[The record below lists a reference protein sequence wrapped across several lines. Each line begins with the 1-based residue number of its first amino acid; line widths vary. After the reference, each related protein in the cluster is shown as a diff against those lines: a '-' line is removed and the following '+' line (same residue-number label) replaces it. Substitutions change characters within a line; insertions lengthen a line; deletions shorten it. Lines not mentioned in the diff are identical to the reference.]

1 MSSPTPTP
9 PRVTLPVDS
18 AASLAEFARSCKAAV
33 RAVSLYPGQHPAIA
47 ASLSRLADAT
57 ARLTADGP
65 LQLQVRPGELLISN
79 AGLAKP
85 DQSVRELAELLHQHL
100 IGAMTVNAGADAG
113 SWRTL
118 LLLLSRPPDEV
129 RSDGGIAHLWA
140 TAGGPSVEIR
150 EIDYAE
156 VLREKRGL
164 IVAIDQIIAAAVDG
178 TDLQLDDES
187 IDALMAML
195 GDDAQ
200 LDEMMARVQAAADE
214 RGADAKTTAIL
225 ALLRTMAERAQ
236 KMADGELEATLRKLG
251 GLTARLSADEML
263 RLMAHRG
270 DKSADGEVVGAVLDS
285 IEDEDVASF
294 VASSVVAER
303 GATARLAHA
312 FQALVPDTDRRRR
325 IAALAEKEATAGA
338 GGADGEDQVFEDLF
352 DKVESMVSSYSDTK
366 YVSDEYGREL
376 WSAQTKAVDVEQT
389 ADDPPER
396 VAAWLS
402 SVNDGALRGLDHQLL
417 HDLLAIEEDPDRWRD
432 VADTT
437 AAHAEDLV
445 RVGYFEQAWE
455 LAGAVIRHGQA
466 VPERT
471 EFLPQ
476 VLQRF
481 GRGTHMTRVAAHL
494 RSADDAAF
502 KQFEQLCLSI
512 GTPVIA
518 PLAEALSAEQD
529 ARSRRRLRDVL
540 VGFGAQG
547 RAVVQQLM
555 NAPNW
560 EVRRTAAF
568 LLREFGGSEGLK
580 ELIPLLTD
588 DEPLVQREAVQG
600 LVLNG
605 STEAAAIFVNALGT
619 VSGRTRD
626 TLVAELVAI
635 RDRRASTF
643 FAYLVRHLDRAKHH
657 GVYLASIEALGTFG
671 DSASVEALE
680 FALGVVNW
688 WAPLRARR
696 ARTASAAALRKIG
709 SPEALDA
716 LRRAAATGNRSTRA
730 AARAELAHLQ

>member
-1 MSSPTPTP
+1 MTTP
-9 PRVTLPVDS
+9 PPAPPRAILPAD
-18 AASLAEFARSCKAAV
+18 AAALLAEFARSCKAAA

-47 ASLSRLADAT
+47 ASLTRLAEAT
-57 ARLTADGP
+57 TRLTAQGP
-65 LQLQVRPGELLISN
+65 LQLQIRPSELLIGN

-85 DQSVRELAELLHQHL
+85 DQAVRELAELLHQHL
-100 IGAMTVNAGADAG
+100 IGTMTVNPTADAG

-129 RSDGGIAHLWA
+129 RNDGGIAHLWA

-150 EIDYAE
+150 EVDYAE

-164 IVAIDQIIAAAVDG
+164 SVALDQIIAAAVDG
-178 TDLQLDDES
+178 TPLQLDDDS
-187 IDALMAML
+187 IDALMAVL
-195 GDDAQ
+195 GDEAQ
-200 LDEMMARVQAAADE
+200 LDEMMARLQAAGDE
-214 RGADAKTTAIL
+214 SGADAKTTAVL
-225 ALLRTMAERAQ
+225 TMLRAMAERARQ
-236 KMADGELEATLRKLG
+236 MDPAELEATLRKLG
-251 GLTARLSADEML
+251 GVTARLSADEML
-263 RLMAHRG
+263 RLLARR
-270 DKSADGEVVGAVLDS
+270 DDESPDSEVVAAVLDRM
-285 IEDEDVASF
+285 EDEDVADF
-294 VASSVVAER
+294 VAASVVAER

-325 IAALAEKEATAGA
+325 IAALAEEEAAA
-338 GGADGEDQVFEDLF
+338 SAQGEEQAFDDLF
-352 DKVESMVSSYSDTK
+352 GKVESLVSSYSDTN
-366 YVSDEYGREL
+366 YVSEEYGREL
-376 WSAQTKAVDVEQT
+376 WSAQTRAVDVEQA

-396 VAAWLS
+396 VGGWLS
-402 SVNDGALRGLDHQLL
+402 TVNDAALRGLDHQLL
-417 HDLLAIEEDPDRWRD
+417 NDLLAIEEDPKRWRD

-445 RVGYFEQAWE
+445 RVGYFDQAWE

-466 VPERT
+466 VPQRT
-471 EFLPQ
+471 EFLPE

-481 GRGTHMTRVAAHL
+481 GRGTHMKHVAAHL

-518 PLAEALSAEQD
+518 PLAEALSAEHD

-547 RAVVQQLM
+547 RDVVQQLM

-588 DEPLVQREAVQG
+588 SEPLVQREAVQG

-605 STEAAAIFVNALGT
+605 STEAAAILVSALGT
-619 VSGRTRD
+619 VSGRARE
-626 TLVAELVAI
+626 TLVAELTSI
-635 RDRRASTF
+635 RDRRASPF
-643 FAYLVRHLDRAKHH
+643 FAYLVRHLDRAKHA

-671 DSASVEALE
+671 DPSSVEALGR
-680 FALGVVNW
+680 ALDAGDW
-688 WAPLRARR
+688 WAPLRTRR
-696 ARTASAAALRKIG
+696 ARTAAAAALRKIG
-709 SPEALDA
+709 SPEAVEV
-716 LRRAAATGNRSTRA
+716 LRRAAAKGKRGTRT
-730 AARAELAHLQ
+730 AARAELAHLA

>member
-1 MSSPTPTP
+1 MTSSPTP
-9 PRVTLPVDS
+9 PRATLP
-18 AASLAEFARSCKAAV
+18 AETALLLAEFSRSCKAAV
-33 RAVSLYPGQHPAIA
+33 RAVSLYPGQHPAIGT
-47 ASLSRLADAT
+47 SLSRLAEAT
-57 ARLTADGP
+57 TRLTADGP
-65 LQLQVRPGELLISN
+65 LQLQVRPGELLIGN
-79 AGLAKP
+79 AGLPKP
-85 DQSVRELAELLHQHL
+85 EQSVRELAELLHQHL
-100 IGAMTVNAGADAG
+100 VGAMTVNAGADAG

-129 RSDGGIAHLWA
+129 RNDGGIAHLWA

-164 IVAIDQIIAAAVDG
+164 IVAIDQILAAAIDG
-178 TDLQLDDES
+178 TALQLDDDS

-195 GDDAQ
+195 GDEAQ
-200 LDEMMARVQAAADE
+200 LDDMMARFQAAADD
-214 RGADAKTTAIL
+214 RGADAKTAAIL
-225 ALLRTMAERAQ
+225 TLLRTLAEHAQ
-236 KMADGELEATLRKLG
+236 KMADGVLEATLRKLG
-251 GLTARLSADEML
+251 GVAARLSADEML
-263 RLMAHRG
+263 RLVAYRG
-270 DKSADGEVVGAVLDS
+270 DKATDTEVLGAVLDS
-285 IEDEDVASF
+285 MDDGDVASF
-294 VASSVVAER
+294 VASSVVNER

-325 IAALAEKEATAGA
+325 IAALAEHEAIA
-338 GGADGEDQVFEDLF
+338 GGEAEDQLFEGLF
-352 DKVESMVSSYSDTK
+352 GKVESMVSSYSDTS
-366 YVSDEYGREL
+366 YVSEEYGREL
-376 WSAQTKAVDVEQT
+376 WAAQAKAVDVEQT

-396 VAAWLS
+396 VSAWLTT
-402 SVNDGALRGLDHQLL
+402 VNDAALRSLDHQLL
-417 HDLLAIEEDPDRWRD
+417 QDLLAIEEDPARWRD
-432 VADTT
+432 VADTA
-437 AAHAEDLV
+437 AAHAEDLI
-445 RVGYFEQAWE
+445 RVGYFDQAWE
-455 LAGAVIRHGQA
+455 LAGTVIRSGQA

-471 EFLPQ
+471 AFLPE

-481 GRGTHMTRVAAHL
+481 GRGTHMKHVAAHL
-494 RSADDAAF
+494 RSADDTAF
-502 KQFEQLCLSI
+502 KQFQQLCLSI

-518 PLAEALSAEQD
+518 PLAEALSAEHD

-540 VGFGAQG
+540 VGFGAKG
-547 RAVVQQLM
+547 RDVVQQLM

-588 DEPLVQREAVQG
+588 NEPLVQREAVQG

-657 GVYLASIEALGTFG
+657 GVYLVSIEALGTLG
-671 DSASVEALE
+671 DAASIEALE
-680 FALGVVNW
+680 FALGVVHW

-696 ARTASAAALRKIG
+696 ARSAAAAALRKIG
-709 SPEALDA
+709 SEEALDA
-716 LRRAAATGNRSTRA
+716 LRRAAVSGKRGTRA

>member
-1 MSSPTPTP
+1 MTNALPTP
-9 PRVTLPVDS
+9 PRATLPPDT
-18 AASLAEFARSCKAAV
+18 AASLAEFARSCKAAA
-33 RAVSLYPGQHPAIA
+33 RAVSLYPGQHPAIGT
-47 ASLSRLADAT
+47 SLSRLAEAT
-57 ARLTADGP
+57 LRLTADGP
-65 LQLQVRPGELLISN
+65 LELQVRPGELLISN
-79 AGLAKP
+79 AGLPKP

-129 RSDGGIAHLWA
+129 RNDGGIAHLWA

-150 EIDYAE
+150 EVDYAE

-164 IVAIDQIIAAAVDG
+164 SVAIDQIIAAAVDG
-178 TDLQLDDES
+178 TALQLDDDS

-195 GDDAQ
+195 EDRAQ
-200 LDEMMARVQAAADE
+200 IDELMARLQAAAEE
-214 RGADAKTTAIL
+214 RGADAKTVAIL

-236 KMADGELEATLRKLG
+236 TMADGELEATLRKLG
-251 GLTARLSADEML
+251 GVTARLSADEML
-263 RLMAHRG
+263 RLLAHRN
-270 DKSADGEVVGAVLDS
+270 DQSPDGEVVGAVLDS
-285 IEDEDVASF
+285 MEDADVASF
-294 VASSVVAER
+294 VGSSVVAER

-325 IAALAEKEATAGA
+325 IAALAAEEATAA
-338 GGADGEDQVFEDLF
+338 PDVEDQLFEDLF
-352 DKVESMVSSYSDTK
+352 GKVESMVSSYSDTN
-366 YVSDEYGREL
+366 YVSEEYGREL
-376 WSAQTKAVDVEQT
+376 WAAQTKAVDVEQT

-396 VAAWLS
+396 VAAWLTTVS
-402 SVNDGALRGLDHQLL
+402 DAALRGLDHQLL
-417 HDLLAIEEDPDRWRD
+417 HDLLAIEDDPARWRD
-432 VADTT
+432 VADTA

-445 RVGYFEQAWE
+445 RVGYFDQAWE

-466 VPERT
+466 VAERT

-476 VLQRF
+476 VLQRL
-481 GRGTHMTRVAAHL
+481 GRGTHMKHVAAHL

-502 KQFEQLCLSI
+502 RQFQQLCLAI

-547 RAVVQQLM
+547 RDVVQQLM
-555 NAPNW
+555 SAPNW

-588 DEPLVQREAVQG
+588 NEPLVQREAVQG

-605 STEAAAIFVNALGT
+605 STEAAAILVNALKT

-643 FAYLVRHLDRAKHH
+643 FAYLVRHLDRAKQH
-657 GVYLASIEALGTFG
+657 GVYVASIEALGTFG
-671 DSASVEALE
+671 DTASIDALE
-680 FALGVVNW
+680 YAISVVNW

-696 ARTASAAALRKIG
+696 ARAAAAAALRKIG

-716 LRRAAATGNRSTRA
+716 LRRAAASRNRGTRA
-730 AARAELAHLQ
+730 AARAELADLQ

>member
-1 MSSPTPTP
+1 VTTPLPTP
-9 PRVTLPVDS
+9 PRATLPADT
-18 AASLAEFARSCKAAV
+18 AASLAEFARSCKAAA
-33 RAVSLYPGQHPAIA
+33 RAVSLYPWQHPAIG
-47 ASLSRLADAT
+47 ASLARLAEAT
-57 ARLTADGP
+57 VRLTADGP
-65 LQLQVRPGELLISN
+65 LQLQVRPGELLVSN
-79 AGLAKP
+79 AGLSKP

-129 RSDGGIAHLWA
+129 RNDGGIAHLWA

-156 VLREKRGL
+156 VLREKRGV

-178 TDLQLDDES
+178 TVLQLEDDS

-195 GDDAQ
+195 GDKAQ
-200 LDEMMARVQAAADE
+200 LDDVMARLQAAADE
-214 RGADAKTTAIL
+214 RGADAKTAAIL
-225 ALLRTMAERAQ
+225 ALLRTMAQRAQ

-251 GLTARLSADEML
+251 GVTARLSADEML
-263 RLMAHRG
+263 RLLAHRG
-270 DKSADGEVVGAVLDS
+270 NESADGEVVGAVLDS
-285 IEDEDVASF
+285 MEDADVAGF

-325 IAALAEKEATAGA
+325 IAALAEEEATPSAA
-338 GGADGEDQVFEDLF
+338 GEDQIFEDLF
-352 DKVESMVSSYSDTK
+352 DKVESMVTSYTDTN
-366 YVSDEYGREL
+366 YVSEEYGREL
-376 WSAQTKAVDVEQT
+376 WAAQTKAVDVEQT
-389 ADDPPER
+389 ADDPPDR
-396 VAAWLS
+396 VAGWLS
-402 SVNDGALRGLDHQLL
+402 SVNDAALRGLDHQLL
-417 HDLLAIEEDPDRWRD
+417 HDLLAIEEDPARWRD

-445 RVGYFEQAWE
+445 RVGYFDQAWE

-466 VPERT
+466 VSERT

-481 GRGTHMTRVAAHL
+481 GRGTHMKHVAVHL

-547 RAVVQQLM
+547 RDVVQQLM

-588 DEPLVQREAVQG
+588 NEPLVQREAVQG

-605 STEAAAIFVNALGT
+605 TNEAAAILVNALGT
-619 VSGRTRD
+619 VSGRARD
-626 TLVAELVAI
+626 TLVAELISI

-643 FAYLVRHLDRAKHH
+643 FAYLVRHVDRSKHH
-657 GVYLASIEALGTFG
+657 GVYLASIETLATFG
-671 DSASVEALE
+671 DTASIEALE
-680 FALGVVNW
+680 LALGVVNW
-688 WAPLRARR
+688 WSPLRARR
-696 ARTASAAALRKIG
+696 ARMAAAAALRKIG
-709 SPEALDA
+709 SAEALDA
-716 LRRAAATGNRSTRA
+716 LRRAAASGRRGTRA